1 VDYVPV
7 VESKT
12 MDTSA
17 DTVIAHTP
25 TITSTTALSVWR
37 RELMSRQLE
46 IYEVEYSC
54 SPGGIDKWEIVEV
67 GGDYLRGDFDNADE
81 AISYALMEFEGQELN
96 LNVKSLKWYHANQ
109 EREGANV

>member
-1 VDYVPV
+1 VPV
-7 VESKT
+7 VEKDL
-12 MDTSA
+12 DTSA
-17 DTVIAHTP
+17 DTDRTPRLAH
-25 TITSTTALSVWR
+25 ALSVWR
-37 RELMSRQLE
+37 RELMSC
-46 IYEVEYSC
+46 EVEYSC

-109 EREGANV
+109 EREEANVAEGK

>member
-1 VDYVPV
+1 
-7 VESKT
+7 
-12 MDTSA
+12 
-17 DTVIAHTP
+17 
-25 TITSTTALSVWR
+25 
-37 RELMSRQLE
+37 
-46 IYEVEYSC
+46 
-54 SPGGIDKWEIVEV
+54 V

>member
-1 VDYVPV
+1 M
-7 VESKT
+7 SK
-12 MDTSA
+12 
-17 DTVIAHTP
+17 
-25 TITSTTALSVWR
+25 
-37 RELMSRQLE
+37 QLE

-109 EREGANV
+109 EREGANA